1 MECDQLGDA
10 PSDLV
15 TTKFSSSRLNLNVC
29 FVVAVQLDANAC
41 FVVLFAFSNPPS
53 LYSMWRSSSLRRQLT

>member
-1 MECDQLGDA
+1 MSGGMR

-15 TTKFSSSRLNLNVC
+15 AAKFASRQLNQNGC

-41 FVVLFAFSNPPS
+41 FVVLFAFSNSPP
-53 LYSMWRSSSLRRQLT
+53 LCSMWRSSSHRRQVT